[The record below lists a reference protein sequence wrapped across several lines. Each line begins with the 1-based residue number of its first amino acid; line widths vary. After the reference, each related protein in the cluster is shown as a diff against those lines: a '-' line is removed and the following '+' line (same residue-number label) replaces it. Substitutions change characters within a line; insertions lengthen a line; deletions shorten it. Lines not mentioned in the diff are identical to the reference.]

1 MYRYFIAAN
10 IVLEDN
16 SNFYANFYY
25 EIDYKLNSIENV
37 EKIIKD
43 FGEQYN
49 SKKVTILFFTE
60 LKEED

>member
-10 IVLEDN
+10 IVLYDN
-16 SNFYANFYY
+16 INFYANFYY
-25 EIDYKLNSIENV
+25 EIGYKINSIENG

-43 FGEQYN
+43 IGEQYN